1 MTKTK
6 ADFMGMGPVQMHKTL
21 CLEGPQACI
30 SALMKFLKFSTLKF
44 LIIFEQNDYLYFA
57 L

>member
-6 ADFMGMGPVQMHKTL
+6 ADFMGMGPVQPHKTL
-21 CLEGPQACI
+21 RLEGPQACI
-30 SALMKFLKFSTLKF
+30 SALLKFLKFSTLKF

>member
-6 ADFMGMGPVQMHKTL
+6 ADFMGMGPVQTHKTL
-21 CLEGPQACI
+21 CLEGPQVCI
-30 SALMKFLKFSTLKF
+30 SALLKFLKFSTFKF